1 MPELPEVE
9 NARQLVAKHAE
20 GKRIKKATVADDEKV
35 INDILP
41 QQLQQALAGR
51 TLVAAKRRGKQ
62 MWWEMDEG
70 PALLVHFG
78 MTGGLCIKGVGAAHY
93 KSFTIDDSAWP
104 PKYCKIELEF
114 EDGSQLAFCDPRRFA
129 KVRFLESPEARP
141 PISELGWDPI
151 LDWPPLEAF
160 AARLGAQRRAIKAVL
175 LDQSFS
181 AGVGN
186 WVADE
191 VLYQARIHPEQP
203 ANSIPEEQVAALHRA
218 IKDVCELAVAADAD
232 SDRFPDSWLFH
243 YRWGKGSS
251 TKSKVGGN
259 VIDHITVGGRTSAFV
274 PALQKL
280 RKAAAA
286 AATAPAGKKA
296 AAPAKKAARAGGGRK
311 RKPAAAEEAAEEAA
325 AAEVAAEAAA
335 EELAVEAAAAGA
347 EAALPAPR
355 RGRGKKATPAPTAAK
370 AEAAGAEAALPAPRS
385 GRGKK
390 KASPA
395 PTAAEAEAAGA
406 QPEATGGKPGRGR
419 RGKQQEAAKPRR
431 AAPAPGAAAVAA
443 AGRGVKRFRADRPDP
458 EESQQQP
465 AADGSSSAPKNGR
478 TAGGRKRKAADAG
491 AHAGGAA
498 PVNAR
503 RGRARQ

>member
-35 INDILP
+35 INDIAP
-41 QQLQQALAGR
+41 QQLQEALSGR

-62 MWWEMDEG
+62 MWWELDTG
-70 PALLVHFG
+70 PALLLHFG

-93 KSFTIDDSAWP
+93 KSFTIDDAAWP

-114 EDGSQLAFCDPRRFA
+114 EDGTQLAFCDPRRFA
-129 KVRFLESPEARP
+129 KVRFLEAPEERP

-151 LDWPPLEAF
+151 LDWPPLEPF

-203 ANSIPEEQVAALHRA
+203 ANSIPEEQVSALHRA
-218 IKDVCELAVAADAD
+218 IRGVCQLAVDADAD
-232 SDRFPDSWLFH
+232 SDRFPDDWLFH

-286 AATAPAGKKA
+286 AAAAPAGKKA
-296 AAPAKKAARAGGGRK
+296 AAAAKKAGGAGVDGSSKRATGGGRK
-311 RKPAAAEEAAEEAA
+311 RKQAAAEEAANQVA
-325 AAEVAAEAAA
+325 AAEVAAETAA
-335 EELAVEAAAAGA
+335 EELAGEAEAAGA

-355 RGRGKKATPAPTAAK
+355 RGRGKKGVAAATDAK
-370 AEAAGAEAALPAPRS
+370 AA
-385 GRGKK
+385 
-390 KASPA
+390 
-395 PTAAEAEAAGA
+395 AAEAPASSD
-406 QPEATGGKPGRGR
+406 KPGQGRNGKQRGQ
-419 RGKQQEAAKPRR
+419 QQEAAEPQRAAGAAGA
-431 AAPAPGAAAVAA
+431 AAPAASGRGTKRFRTDQPAPEEEAPAAATRGKSSDANGEGKA
-443 AGRGVKRFRADRPDP
+443 AGR
-458 EESQQQP
+458 Q
-465 AADGSSSAPKNGR
+465 
-478 TAGGRKRKAADAG
+478 RKAAGDSAS
-491 AHAGGAA
+491 AGGTAA
-498 PVNAR
+498 VRAR
-503 RGRARQ
+503 RGRA